1 MRSKSLVERK
11 SDNTEL
17 ELLLSEKEAIIREL
31 TEEVNYL
38 KKQVSGT
45 ATASDTQEFINKLK
59 DSHKKR
65 TDELESMIEKLN
77 KEKQSKDKEIDDLRK
92 KNKQLRSDLDKTLN
106 KETLKEL
113 IAD

>member
-1 MRSKSLVERK
+1 MKY
-11 SDNTEL
+11 DNIDS
-17 ELLLSEKEAIIREL
+17 ELLISEKDAIIREL
-31 TEEVNYL
+31 NEEVNYL

-45 ATASDTQEFINKLK
+45 ATASDTQEFITKLK
-59 DSHKKR
+59 ESHKKR
-65 TDELESMIEKLN
+65 TDELQSMIDKLN
-77 KEKQSKDKEIDDLRK
+77 KEKQSKDKEIDELRK